1 MEAHTEEL
9 IITAARSALR
19 ALPTASRRR
28 LLDEEADFI
37 GFELVASNSP
47 VPSPSPTPSELHSP
61 VPFPSPTPS
70 ELEAEHPPGSAGSL
84 STAPP
89 MDHGRGSGAP
99 PIVCA
104 MPLSSIAPLPMAPAY
119 PLAATAFD
127 SRSSLQ
133 FAAPNA
139 SIDAPEEL
147 LKLREYLHPF
157 GIGSEKVE
165 GWSARKQNSGGVV
178 FTSKD
183 CTNFRSMAEAARHLG
198 ASIPTAKRAR
208 ATVR

>member
-147 LKLREYLHPF
+147 LKLKKHAPSLFVPQTRLQVPRAVARAPL
-157 GIGSEKVE
+157 GMVIMGST
-165 GWSARKQNSGGVV
+165 GGGVG
-178 FTSKD
+178 
-183 CTNFRSMAEAARHLG
+183 LQ
-198 ASIPTAKRAR
+198 
-208 ATVR
+208 ATRR

>member
-47 VPSPSPTPSELHSP
+47 VPSPSPTPSEL
-61 VPFPSPTPS
+61 
-70 ELEAEHPPGSAGSL
+70 EAEHPPGSAGSL

-104 MPLSSIAPLPMAPAY
+104 MPLSSIAPLPMAPVF

-147 LKLREYLHPF
+147 LKLREYLHSF

-183 CTNFRSMAEAARHLG
+183 CTNFRSMAEDALRV
-198 ASIPTAKRAR
+198 T
-208 ATVR
+208 